1 MRGRLALTLVA
12 FAALAAPGVASA
24 NVVTDWNRTMID
36 ALEAAKT
43 PPPPAARAAA
53 IVQISVFDAVNGIA
67 RRYTPVHVQ
76 PASPRGAS
84 RDAAAVAAAH
94 ETLVALFPTQ
104 QAMLDQQLAAS
115 LAELGR
121 GRSVARGLAW
131 GKEVADQILA
141 WRAGDGFD
149 AVLPPYVS
157 VNLPG
162 RWQPTPPA
170 FGPPLFRQFAEM
182 TPFALVSPS
191 QFLPAGPPPLT
202 SARYARDFNE
212 VKALG
217 SLTSALRT
225 PEETETAK
233 FWQLDTPAA
242 MWNRVADELAD
253 ARGTSPVGEARIL
266 ARMNVALADA
276 TIAIWNAKNVYD
288 SWRPVTAIQSAAS
301 DGNPDTSPDPSWAPL
316 LATPPFQEYPS
327 AHSGVSSAAT
337 SVLADAYG
345 NETSFRVLSAGLS
358 GVERDFT
365 SFPSAVAQVVDAR
378 IFAGFHFRSACDD
391 AVRMGREVADY
402 VDDTV
407 AMRAHGD
414 EDED

>member
-1 MRGRLALTLVA
+1 MRGKLALFLVA

-24 NVVTDWNRTMID
+24 NAVTDWNRTMID
-36 ALEAAKT
+36 SLEAAKT
-43 PPPPAARAAA
+43 PPPPAARVAA
-53 IVQISVFDAVNGIA
+53 IVQVSVFDAVNGIA

-76 PASPRGAS
+76 PAAPRGAS

-94 ETLVALFPTQ
+94 ESLVVLLPAQ
-104 QAMLDQQLAAS
+104 QAMLDQRYAAS
-115 LAELGR
+115 LAQLGS
-121 GRSVARGLAW
+121 GHSVATGLTW
-131 GKEVADQILA
+131 GTYVADQILA
-141 WRAGDGFD
+141 WRAGDGFG

-162 RWQPTPPA
+162 RWQPTPPTM
-170 FGPPLFRQFAEM
+170 GPPLFRQFASM
-182 TPFALVSPS
+182 TPFALASPS

-202 SARYARDFNE
+202 SRRYARDFDE

-217 SLTSALRT
+217 SLTSVLRT

-242 MWNRVADELAD
+242 MWNRVADDLAD
-253 ARGTSPVGEARIL
+253 AHATSLVRGARIL

-276 TIAIWNAKNVYD
+276 TIAIWNAKNVFD
-288 SWRPVTAIQSAAS
+288 TWRPVTAIPAAGS
-301 DGNPDTSPDPSWAPL
+301 DGNPNTTPDPGWAPL
-316 LATPPFQEYPS
+316 LATPQFQEYPS

-345 NETSFRVLSAGLS
+345 EDTSFRVLSAGLS

-365 SFPSAVAQVVDAR
+365 SFSSAVAQVVDAR
-378 IFAGFHFRSACDD
+378 IFAGFHFRFSCED
-391 AVRMGREVADY
+391 AVRMGHEVAEY
-402 VDDTV
+402 VDDHV
-407 AMRAHGD
+407 AQRVD
-414 EDED
+414 EDDDD